1 MFIGGTNSVLIHL
14 LSRAQSQS
22 PFLKLKNVVQ
32 RACFHPT
39 KPFFFVATQRHIRV
53 YNLAKHEL
61 SKRLQSGVQ
70 QISSLD
76 IHPQG
81 DSLIVGSYDQRV
93 CWFDMDLSTRP
104 YKVLR

>member
-1 MFIGGTNSVLIHL
+1 MIHQ
-14 LSRAQSQS
+14 LSRAQSQC
-22 PFLKLKNVVQ
+22 PFLKLKTIVQ
-32 RACFHPT
+32 RTSFHPS

-61 SKRLQSGVQ
+61 SQRLQPAVQ
-70 QISSLD
+70 RISSID

-81 DSLIVGSYDQRV
+81 DCLIVGSYDRRV

-104 YKVLR
+104 YKILR